1 MSQQPMFLAR
11 FHILQDEI
19 LPQRKLKLPEQQQY
33 LWKRFLA
40 LLPDMLLLDCRLPS
54 CSIQVA
60 VLPFMWG
67 TRSFL
72 RLSLTDPSPASHT
85 RHCRKQFRVIIPKEP
100 HVIIE

>member
-1 MSQQPMFLAR
+1 MFLAR

-40 LLPDMLLLDCRLPS
+40 LLPDMLLLDCSLPS

-67 TRSFL
+67 THSFL
-72 RLSLTDPSPASHT
+72 QVSLAPLQVTLAIVGSSSVLPSQE
-85 RHCRKQFRVIIPKEP
+85 RHM
-100 HVIIE
+100 